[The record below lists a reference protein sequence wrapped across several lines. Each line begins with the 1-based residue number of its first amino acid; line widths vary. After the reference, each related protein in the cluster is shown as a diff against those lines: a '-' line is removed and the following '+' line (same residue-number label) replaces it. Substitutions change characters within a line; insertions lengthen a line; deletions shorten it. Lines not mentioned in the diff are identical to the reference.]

1 MHPIAHFVIS
11 VRIKLDHFSGLLLSQ
26 VLSFNLIVFALQR
39 ILANDMPR
47 LNFFDLLRES
57 DEDFIARSGWQY
69 NPSFTYA
76 MIPDVQVLEPYR
88 RLPRGGH
95 GGSGGPG
102 AGAGGQGVSAT

>member
-1 MHPIAHFVIS
+1 MCDANCTRNICSIRFLYSLYV
-11 VRIKLDHFSGLLLSQ
+11 
-26 VLSFNLIVFALQR
+26 LQR

-57 DEDFIARSGWQY
+57 DEDFINRSGWQY

-95 GGSGGPG
+95 GGPGGPG
-102 AGAGGQGVSAT
+102 AGAGGHGVSAN

>member
-1 MHPIAHFVIS
+1 MFVQLILACLFVNSVSYFIS
-11 VRIKLDHFSGLLLSQ
+11 
-26 VLSFNLIVFALQR
+26 FALQR

-57 DEDFIARSGWQY
+57 DEDFINRSGWQY

-88 RLPRGGH
+88 RLPRGGL
-95 GGSGGPG
+95 GGPGGPG
-102 AGAGGQGVSAT
+102 AGAGGQGVSAN